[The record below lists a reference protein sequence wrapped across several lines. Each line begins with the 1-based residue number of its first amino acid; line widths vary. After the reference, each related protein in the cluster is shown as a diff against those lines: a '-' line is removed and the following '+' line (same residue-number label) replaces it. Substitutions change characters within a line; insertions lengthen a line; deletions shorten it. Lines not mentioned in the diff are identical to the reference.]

1 MPPPVNCDLLL
12 PDPDLEISVVAREF
26 NSHFYYSASVVCF
39 EAVARGLDVKCA
51 DVC

>member
-1 MPPPVNCDLLL
+1 MPSPVNCDLLV
-12 PDPDLEISVVAREF
+12 PGPDLEISVVTREF

-39 EAVARGLDVKCA
+39 EAAARGLDVKCA